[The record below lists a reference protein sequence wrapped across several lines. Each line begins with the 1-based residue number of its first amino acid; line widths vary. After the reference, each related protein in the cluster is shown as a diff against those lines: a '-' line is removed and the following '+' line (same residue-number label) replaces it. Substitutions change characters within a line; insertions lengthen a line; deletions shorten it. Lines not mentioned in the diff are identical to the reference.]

1 MIALSRM
8 RERGDELRCKKP
20 SLSKEG
26 KMVPNGLHTS
36 WGYAIP
42 PILGFIVL
50 LCLSLISLLQG
61 GGKRTNILFAGICFL
76 GALLNADMVLVSILP
91 DERLALSVDRT
102 IHFFFVFSVPVY
114 IGFVHAFL
122 GIRNRRWLE
131 ITAWLL
137 SVAFLTII
145 PTDLYISGFHYYFF
159 GRIARSGLLYH
170 LFSATAAFTV
180 LYCLALLFH
189 AMRRTADNHR
199 RNRIKY
205 IFGGLGF
212 SALLFI
218 FSILPV
224 SGVPVYPLG
233 NFSFIPAVFLAFGLL
248 KYDLLDIGAL
258 IRRGTVYFFLTGILT
273 TLYIFIIFLFH
284 TFFFMPGGGD
294 SFILSLVLVLIII
307 LLFNPLREKVQ
318 GLIDRLFFR
327 GRYDYHELLR
337 ELSSRLASLLS
348 LPQIRELLISSTAD
362 ALQAEKVILVLAEGE
377 GYRLY
382 CGEAGGT
389 GEPPPEKIA
398 LLIDFLNKEK
408 RPMSRV
414 SAERSRLSH
423 EDREVVV
430 RLFDHLG
437 AVLVIPLPA
446 REGLAGL
453 IALGQKRSGELFVD
467 EDLELL
473 TTIANQAAT
482 AIENARSYEA
492 LEALNSD
499 LEQRVAGRTA
509 ALREALAEKERT
521 QDQLVRSESLA
532 AIGQLVAGTAHELN
546 NPIAGAMSL
555 VESSVE
561 TIEAWKTQAENREE
575 TLEDLRFSL
584 GELRRA
590 GAIIRSLLDLSRQ
603 TQTYVE
609 PVDMNRAVDDALLV
623 LYNQYKNLDVDI
635 KKDYENLPPV
645 EGNYANL
652 GQVMINIIR
661 NALQALPEEKGRI
674 FLTTRYRVAADTVA
688 VLCRDTGNGIP
699 AALLKDIFKP
709 FFTTKMVGRGTG
721 LGLYISHEI
730 IRRHGGQVRVE
741 SEEGKGTVVTVELPC
756 KRREG

>member
-1 MIALSRM
+1 MIAPSPM
-8 RERGDELRCKKP
+8 RERGDEVRFKKP
-20 SLSKEG
+20 SLYGEG

-36 WGYAIP
+36 WGYVIP
-42 PILGFIVL
+42 PFLGFIVL
-50 LCLSLISLLQG
+50 LGLALISLLQG
-61 GGKRTNILFAGICFL
+61 GRKRTNILFAGICLL
-76 GALLNADMVLVSILP
+76 GALLNADMALVSILP
-91 DERLALSVDRT
+91 DERLALRVGRT

-122 GIRNRRWLE
+122 GVRDRRWLE
-131 ITAWLL
+131 IIAWLL
-137 SVAFLTII
+137 SIAFLTIV

-159 GRIARSGLLYH
+159 GRIARTGLLFH
-170 LFSATAAFTV
+170 LFSATVAFTV
-180 LYCLALLFH
+180 IYCLVLLYR
-189 AMRRTADNHR
+189 AMRRTADNHT

-212 SALLFI
+212 SALLFA
-218 FSILPV
+218 FTILPA

-233 NFSFIPAVFLAFGLL
+233 HFSFIPGVFLAFGLL

-273 TLYIFIIFLFH
+273 ALYILVISLFH
-284 TFFFMPGGGD
+284 TFFFTTSGN
-294 SFILSLVLVLIII
+294 SFVLSLILVLIFV
-307 LLFNPLREKVQ
+307 LLFNPLRERVQ

-327 GRYDYHELLR
+327 GRYDYRELLR
-337 ELSSRLASLLS
+337 EISGRLASLLS
-348 LPQIRELLISSTAD
+348 LPQIREMLIYAITES
-362 ALQAEKVILVLAEGE
+362 LQVERVTLVIAEEGHYCLYNGGLAGDV
-377 GYRLY
+377 
-382 CGEAGGT
+382 
-389 GEPPPEKIA
+389 PPREIA
-398 LLIDFLNKEK
+398 LLIRVLGMEK
-408 RPMSRV
+408 RPMTRAA
-414 SAERSRLSH
+414 AERWSGNH
-423 EDREVVV
+423 EDREALT
-430 RLFDHLG
+430 RLFNRLG

-453 IALGQKRSGELFVD
+453 IALGQKRSGQLFVD

-482 AIENARSYEA
+482 AIENAQSYEA
-492 LEALNSD
+492 LVALNRD
-499 LEQRVAGRTA
+499 LEQRVAARTA
-509 ALREALAEKERT
+509 DLREALAEKERT
-521 QDQLVRSESLA
+521 QDQLIRSESLA

-561 TIEAWKTQAENREE
+561 TIEGWKTQAEDREE
-575 TLEDLRFSL
+575 TLDDLRFSL

-623 LYNQYKNLDVDI
+623 LYNQYKSLDVQI
-635 KKDYENLPPV
+635 KRDYGDLPPV

-652 GQVMINIIR
+652 GQVLINILR
-661 NALQALPEEKGRI
+661 NALQAFPEGKGEISLR
-674 FLTTRYRVAADTVA
+674 TRYRAAADTV
-688 VLCRDTGNGIP
+688 VIVCRDTGWGIP
-699 AALLKDIFKP
+699 AASLKDIFKP
-709 FFTTKMVGRGTG
+709 FFTTKVVGRGTG

-730 IRRHGGQVRVE
+730 IRRHGGQISVE